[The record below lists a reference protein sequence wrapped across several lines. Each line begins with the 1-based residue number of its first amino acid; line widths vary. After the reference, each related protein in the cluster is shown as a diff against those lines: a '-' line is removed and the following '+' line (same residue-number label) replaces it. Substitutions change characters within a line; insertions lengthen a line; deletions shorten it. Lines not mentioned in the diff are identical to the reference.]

1 MKTVVSIKPD
11 LGASDEIVDMY
22 VDENQL
28 YIVVQKRDTKL
39 SGDGKYHSAMGYII
53 EDVLKIDS
61 NETTELFT
69 YDITGRAGGK
79 LVGTVSMDGGY
90 QDSRKVGDYIY
101 LLRTVI

>member
-53 EDVLKIDS
+53 EDVLKLIRMKQLS
-61 NETTELFT
+61 FSPMIL
-69 YDITGRAGGK
+69 
-79 LVGTVSMDGGY
+79 
-90 QDSRKVGDYIY
+90 QDAPEES
-101 LLRTVI
+101 LLEP